1 MKPKCNHLANNI
13 PNNRITRYIVRKLN
27 NKMKDSNSMWRLQI
41 RYRKPKDGCKYGYG
55 GNLVVKGFDW
65 QAYRD
70 GKIKKPS
77 QSDLSKAFSL
87 YLRGR

>member
-41 RYRKPKDGCKYGYG
+41 RYRKPIEGEKYG
-55 GNLVVKGFDW
+55 
-65 QAYRD
+65 
-70 GKIKKPS
+70 
-77 QSDLSKAFSL
+77 
-87 YLRGR
+87 